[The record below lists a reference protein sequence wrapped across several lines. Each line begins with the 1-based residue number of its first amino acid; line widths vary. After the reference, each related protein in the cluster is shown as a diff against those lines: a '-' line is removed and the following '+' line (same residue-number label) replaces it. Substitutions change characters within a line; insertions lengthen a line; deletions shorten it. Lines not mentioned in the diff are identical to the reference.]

1 MAVFG
6 LAGLDANNGQG
17 RKALSGRSVTR
28 EWRYQ
33 SQRHRKKECSTAG
46 GLRTVRQKRGL
57 REELSAFEVERNLCS
72 SDAFFPDLGKNGKAG
87 IRNGRRALVE
97 GETTIGVAEGPP

>member
-6 LAGLDANNGQG
+6 LAGLDANDGQG

-46 GLRTVRQKRGL
+46 ELRTVRQKRDL
-57 REELSAFEVERNLCS
+57 REELSAFEVEETCAAATPFSRTW
-72 SDAFFPDLGKNGKAG
+72 A
-87 IRNGRRALVE
+87 RMGRLV
-97 GETTIGVAEGPP
+97 